1 MEQARRYSLDSQ
13 HFYPDSWLVDL
24 YLSSNYADYS
34 DFDQF
39 EKRFKLN
46 PLPSNPMPISE
57 IFNKTDAKEVGVV
70 PEGNT
75 LWQQASSLL
84 PTAFLIGRDAP
95 TRIANKISNKT
106 VEPPEEIH
114 RTLTEYITI
123 LNSDREQYN
132 WLLKALE
139 NEARIKQVEFRAEL
153 YIRYVL
159 TYVFARHI
167 DGKLPRTASWLD
179 ETCNLD
185 VFTSSLFALLILA
198 RSSSMKIRWVS
209 ALHSTE
215 SVVLP
220 LSHISP
226 TIPRPEG
233 APLYASNVYYQEIL
247 RRLSS
252 STCVLSDDLLRVID
266 FILGSGPLKGISGGL
281 VKKAL
286 GVSLRAA
293 RYKARILER
302 SVREHFIPNFPLMN
316 LRYRYVFIAG
326 AWEENISDA
335 IIEKRYLI
343 DSKYSNVGT
352 HLEPYDAKQPLL
364 RGFDSFDIAVDYDS
378 LSLRL
383 DLYDLES
390 KSWKIE
396 PWRIDSQEDPNDH
409 VRWLHV
415 DLNGEGRPYSLT
427 PRELKLVMILLGNEA
442 GAKDRYRLLRM
453 MKYPLPTAREG
464 LQRLLKRNQMAVLY
478 HPQTVYSSLPNEMLL
493 AIREAS
499 PSDIKRIG
507 NWLASTLPYVHRRVD
522 NSHQNAVFHIRMP
535 LLKTAIAKGII
546 ESELEGQEALV
557 SRVRKRKQY
566 YLTVYQKAFDPK
578 MSSLADPWA

>member
-1 MEQARRYSLDSQ
+1 MKQVRRYSLDTQ
-13 HFYPDSWLVDL
+13 HFYPDNWLVDL
-24 YLSSNYADYS
+24 YLSRNYADYS
-34 DFDQF
+34 DLNQF

-46 PLPSNPMPISE
+46 PLPSDPMPLSE
-57 IFNKTDAKEVGVV
+57 IYNKTDAKEAGVV

-75 LWQQASSLL
+75 LWQQSNSLL
-84 PTAFLIGRDAP
+84 PTSFFIGRNAP
-95 TRIANKISNKT
+95 TRIAHEMSNKAI
-106 VEPPEEIH
+106 ESAEEIH
-114 RTLTEYITI
+114 KSLSGYIA
-123 LNSDREQYN
+123 LLSSDRERYSRLQ
-132 WLLKALE
+132 KSLE
-139 NEARIKQVEFRAEL
+139 NETPHKQAEFGTEL

-159 TYVFARHI
+159 AYVFARHL

-185 VFTSSLFALLILA
+185 AFTMSLFALLILA
-198 RSSSMKIRWVS
+198 RSSSMRIRWVS

-233 APLYASNVYYQEIL
+233 APLYSPSVYYQEIL
-247 RRLSS
+247 QRLSS
-252 STCVLSDDLLRVID
+252 STCVLSDDLLRLID
-266 FILGSGPLKGISGGL
+266 SISGFGPLKGISSGL

-286 GVSLRAA
+286 DVSIRAA
-293 RYKARILER
+293 RYKARVLER

-326 AWEENISDA
+326 SWEENISNA
-335 IIEKRYLI
+335 IIEKRYLM
-343 DSKYSNVGT
+343 DTKYANVGT
-352 HLEPYDAKQPLL
+352 HLEPHDAKEPLL
-364 RGFDSFDIAVDYDS
+364 RGLDSFDIAVNYDS

-396 PWRIDSQEDPNDH
+396 PWRMDSNEHPNDH

-415 DLNGEGRPYSLT
+415 DLKGEGWSHSLT
-427 PRELKLVMILLGNEA
+427 PQDLKLIMILLGNEA
-442 GAKDRYRLLRM
+442 GPKDRYRLLRM
-453 MKYPLPTAREG
+453 MEYPLPTAREG
-464 LQRLLKRNQMAVLY
+464 LQRLLKRNQMTVLY
-478 HPQTVYSSLPNEMLL
+478 HPQVVYSSLPNEMLL
-493 AIREAS
+493 AIRKAS
-499 PSDIKRIG
+499 SSDIERISR
-507 NWLASTLPYVHRRVD
+507 WLASTLPYVHRRVD
-522 NSHQNAVFHIRMP
+522 HSYQNAVFHIRMP

-557 SRVRKRKQY
+557 SRVRNRKQY
-566 YLTVYQKAFDPK
+566 YLTVYQKAFDSE
-578 MSSLADPWA
+578 MNSWLDPWA